1 MGLGSAQGDGARV
14 MLRSSR
20 MRYVNDLPI
29 YAAFDEGVIE
39 YPGTLVADVPAR
51 LNAMM
56 REGQLDMG
64 PVSAY
69 EYAVDADRYVLL
81 PDLCIGAREEIVSV
95 LLISNLPPAL
105 LGGVKIATTSESA
118 SGRTLLRILL
128 ERRYRVQAQ
137 FVEVDDPLAH
147 ARAGEPAMVIGDSAI
162 DAAFEFPSEQVYDLG
177 TLWRDWTGEQSVTA
191 VWVARRE
198 IFGERPDEVR
208 ACLHALTDAYSWGRA
223 NRGRVIALA
232 QSLKPRPPGFYEIYY
247 AKLNFTFHS
256 AAQRGLAAYCRE
268 LHAVGAIQEIPPF
281 VPEVIGVAQ

>member
-1 MGLGSAQGDGARV
+1 

-29 YAAFDEGVIE
+29 YAAFDAGAIA

-56 REGQLDMG
+56 REGELDMG
-64 PVSAY
+64 PVSAF
-69 EYAVDADRYVLL
+69 EYALDAERYVLL

-95 LLISNLPPAL
+95 LLVSATPPAL
-105 LGGVKIATTSESA
+105 LGGGKIATTRESA
-118 SGRTLLRILL
+118 SGRNLLRVLL
-128 ERRYRVQAQ
+128 ERRYGVRPE

-147 ARAGEPAMVIGDSAI
+147 ARAGEPAMVIGDTAI

-177 TLWRDWTGEQSVTA
+177 SLWRDWTGEQSVTA

-198 IFGERPDEVR
+198 VFETRLDEVR
-208 ACLHALTDAYSWGRA
+208 ECLHALTDAYSWGRA
-223 NRGRVIALA
+223 HRDGVISAA
-232 QSLKPRPPGFYEIYY
+232 QALKPRPAGFYEIYY
-247 AKLNFTFHS
+247 GKLNFTFHS

-268 LHAVGAIQEIPPF
+268 LHAIGAIEKIPPF
-281 VPEVIGVAQ
+281 VPEVIGVAH